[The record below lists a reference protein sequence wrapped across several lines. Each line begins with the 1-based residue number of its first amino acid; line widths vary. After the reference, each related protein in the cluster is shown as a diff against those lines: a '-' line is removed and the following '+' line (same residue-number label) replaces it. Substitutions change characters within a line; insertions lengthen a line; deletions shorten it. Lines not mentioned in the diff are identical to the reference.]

1 MGKRN
6 RKRITD
12 AGRKP
17 KRQEKPPASAGMEI
31 WQKPTPRLMFFR
43 EMKAAMPWQRLAELV
58 EPFYPKKNNS
68 GRPVPPLLWMLKL
81 YFVQLWFRLSDLQ
94 TVDLIHDSFA
104 ILEFLELDLERDPP
118 PDTIDVRGFRRLLEE
133 HGLEQKILE
142 VANQHLDK
150 AGIYVRQGRIV
161 DATVIPPS

>member
-1 MGKRN
+1 MARRN
-6 RKRITD
+6 RKSVRN
-12 AGRKP
+12 AGRKA
-17 KRQEKPPASAGMEI
+17 KRQEKTPASAGMEI

-43 EMKAAMPWQRLAELV
+43 EMKTAMPWHRLVELV
-58 EPFYPKKNNS
+58 EPYYPKESNS

-94 TVDLIHDSFA
+94 TVDLVHDSYA
-104 ILEFLELDLERDPP
+104 VLEFLELDLERDPP
-118 PDTIDVRGFRRLLEE
+118 PDTTDMREFRHLLEE

-142 VANQHLDK
+142 VAHQHLDK
-150 AGIYVRQGRIV
+150 AGIYVQYGRIV